1 MSSLVRVK
9 YWRPPNTLTIS
20 SSIQTWLR
28 ACYRELKVVERVAM
42 GRQKDMPDF
51 CNKSW
56 IYLRLESNSP
66 VVNVLVEGKYDEWSS
81 ILMVK
86 LCQHTTMQ
94 QSKSCQTITW
104 QYKLGI
110 AHICSL
116 DPFPFSDKQDI
127 SWCKFSVTARFTLH
141 SWTISDE
148 QDLDLD
154 LAAKA
159 PSGCSQPLT
168 SVFPSIPLRPL

>member
-1 MSSLVRVK
+1 MASSLLPRIK
-9 YWRPPNTLTIS
+9 S
-20 SSIQTWLR
+20 SGKS
-28 ACYRELKVVERVAM
+28 
-42 GRQKDMPDF
+42 
-51 CNKSW
+51 CNGTTKRHA
-56 IYLRLESNSP
+56 RLLQQ
-66 VVNVLVEGKYDEWSS
+66 VLNLLALGK
-81 ILMVK
+81 
-86 LCQHTTMQ
+86 Q
-94 QSKSCQTITW
+94 QSSRQCPGRRKIWCMEQYSNGKTLPTYNHATEQILPDKITW